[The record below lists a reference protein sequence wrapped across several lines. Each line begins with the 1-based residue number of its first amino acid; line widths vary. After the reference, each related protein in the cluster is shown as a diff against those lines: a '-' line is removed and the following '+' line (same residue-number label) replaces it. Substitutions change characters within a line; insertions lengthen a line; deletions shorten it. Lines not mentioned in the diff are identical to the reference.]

1 MDLYM
6 PQLNGLEATEAI
18 KKFLKESCKLVGI
31 KTIKPYI
38 CMLTSN
44 NSSKIKHFA
53 MLEGINEVIT
63 KPIFKAGI
71 RNLLMKA
78 DLVQD

>member
-6 PQLNGLEATEAI
+6 PHLNGLEATDAI
-18 KKFLKESCKLVGI
+18 KKFLKESCKEAGI

-44 NSSKIKHFA
+44 NSKKVKNIA
-53 MLEGINEVIT
+53 MLNGINEVIT

-71 RNLLMKA
+71 N
-78 DLVQD
+78 